1 MTNFQSDFQAALPFP
16 IKWAVNE
23 NKFDDNG
30 KNPLALSV
38 FVPAESAFALA
49 QLIMDSAEDSAKT
62 KTAKVWDYE
71 TQTEKEVT
79 GFYINGKGKP
89 GRDGD
94 RTSYGSINPAKPA
107 NSSSNLKAEDIF

>member
-1 MTNFQSDFQAALPFP
+1 MADFNPALP
-16 IKWAVNE
+16 IQLKWSVNE

-30 KNPLALSV
+30 KNPLALSL
-38 FVPAESAFALA
+38 FIPAESAFALA

-62 KTAKVWDYE
+62 KTAKVWDYTKNE
-71 TQTEKEVT
+71 EVEVQ
-79 GFYINGKGKP
+79 GFYINGKGKQ

-107 NSSSNLKAEDIF
+107 NSSSNLKAEDVF

>member
-1 MTNFQSDFQAALPFP
+1 MSDFNPALPVQL
-16 IKWAVNE
+16 KWSVNE
-23 NKFDDNG
+23 NRFDDNG
-30 KNPLALSV
+30 KNPLALSL

-49 QLIMDSAEDSAKT
+49 QLIMDSAEDSSKA

-89 GRDGD
+89 GRDGNGA
-94 RTSYGSINPAKPA
+94 SFGNINPV
-107 NSSSNLKAEDIF
+107 KAASPVTGITAADIF

>member
-1 MTNFQSDFQAALPFP
+1 MVKAS
-16 IKWAVNE
+16 
-23 NKFDDNG
+23 
-30 KNPLALSV
+30 
-38 FVPAESAFALA
+38 ESAKIQPKSRQHPSKSKA
-49 QLIMDSAEDSAKT
+49 

-71 TQTEKEVT
+71 TQKEKEVT

>member
-1 MTNFQSDFQAALPFP
+1 MSDFNPALPVQL
-16 IKWAVNE
+16 KWSVNE
-23 NKFDDNG
+23 NRFDDNG
-30 KNPLALSV
+30 KNPLALSL

-49 QLIMDSAEDSAKT
+49 QLIMDSAEDSSKA
-62 KTAKVWDYE
+62 KTAKVWDYTKNE
-71 TQTEKEVT
+71 EVDVQ
-79 GFYINGKGKP
+79 GFYINGKGRP

>member
-1 MTNFQSDFQAALPFP
+1 MSDFNPALPVQL
-16 IKWAVNE
+16 KWSVNE
-23 NKFDDNG
+23 NRFDDNG
-30 KNPLALSV
+30 KNPLALSL
-38 FVPAESAFALA
+38 FIPAESAFALA
-49 QLIMDSAEDSAKT
+49 QLIMDSAEDSSKA

-107 NSSSNLKAEDIF
+107 HSSSNLKAEDIF

>member
-1 MTNFQSDFQAALPFP
+1 MSDFNPALPVQLT
-16 IKWAVNE
+16 WSVNE
-23 NKFDDNG
+23 NRFDDNG
-30 KNPLALSV
+30 KNPLALSL

-49 QLIMDSAEDSAKT
+49 QLIMDSAEDSSKA

>member
-1 MTNFQSDFQAALPFP
+1 MADFNPALP
-16 IKWAVNE
+16 IQLKWSVNE
-23 NKFDDNG
+23 NRFDDNG
-30 KNPLALSV
+30 KNPLALSI
-38 FVPAESAFALA
+38 FVPADSAFAFA

-62 KTAKVWDYE
+62 KTAKVWDYTKHE
-71 TQTEKEVT
+71 EVEVQ
-79 GFYINGKGKP
+79 GFYINGKGKQ

>member
-1 MTNFQSDFQAALPFP
+1 MADFNPALP
-16 IKWAVNE
+16 IQLKWSVNE
-23 NKFDDNG
+23 NRFDDNG
-30 KNPLALSV
+30 KNPLALSI
-38 FVPAESAFALA
+38 FIPAESAFALA
-49 QLIMDSAEDSAKT
+49 QFLLDTAEDPAKT
-62 KTAKVWDYE
+62 KTAKVWDYS
-71 TQTEKEVT
+71 KNGEVEVQ

>member
-1 MTNFQSDFQAALPFP
+1 MSDFNPALPVQL
-16 IKWAVNE
+16 KWSVNE
-23 NKFDDNG
+23 NRFDDNG
-30 KNPLALSV
+30 KNPLALSI
-38 FVPAESAFALA
+38 FIPAESAFALA
-49 QLIMDSAEDSAKT
+49 QLIMDSAEDSSKA

-71 TQTEKEVT
+71 TQSEKEVI
-79 GFYINGKGKP
+79 GVYLNGKGKP